1 MVHVKLKFMSLATN
15 LAFGIFTS
23 NDRGGVHGSCN
34 NFFRRLCTIIFFVF

>member
-23 NDRGGVHGSCN
+23 NDRGGFMVHV
-34 NFFRRLCTIIFFVF
+34 IFFFVDYVQ